1 VRLEPDTKLFRT
13 MRNLVGCVNA
23 QEEFSLNTVAAC
35 QVCYHVHICK
45 GGESCDLTDDG
56 TCCYTNK
63 SFDGLARTHALTM
76 EGLPDSAS
84 NAITLTNSRKSVRKR
99 KRVSAIDGMDLEA
112 FTSGVHKG
120 FMYVEGVDKAT
131 PPIPLEEGPLAAH
144 IRTLCGKV
152 HEVMAYNSR
161 IKKTRHITGYS
172 AWVDSTIQVLRV
184 AHGKS
189 LIPNMA
195 STPSVKAIVVEIMS
209 AVESHKKMWWAK
221 RPCIT
226 RQWKL

>member
-1 VRLEPDTKLFRT
+1 

-35 QVCYHVHICK
+35 QLCYQVHICK

-99 KRVSAIDGMDLEA
+99 KRVSATDSMDLEA
-112 FTSGVHKG
+112 FTDRVYEG
-120 FMYVEGVDKAT
+120 FMYAVEGGDKAT
-131 PPIPLEEGPLAAH
+131 PSTSLDEGPLVTH

-152 HEVMAYNSR
+152 HAVMAYNST
-161 IKKTRHITGYS
+161 IKKTTHVTSYS

-221 RPCIT
+221 RPFIT